1 MLKKEFYIL
10 KLDIAKYFYSI
21 NHNKLKEMLKEDF
34 NDEYMYKY
42 IKDKYSDIRAINDYH
57 TT

>member
-1 MLKKEFYIL
+1 
-10 KLDIAKYFYSI
+10 
-21 NHNKLKEMLKEDF
+21 MLKEDL